1 MAAFFTTDDVLNA
14 IRAGHNTI
22 DLLAAHFEVPAAS
35 YNLRADLADL
45 DRDRRIRVAY
55 VDVDGVSV
63 FAPAEIDLTRNANA

>member
-1 MAAFFTTDDVLNA
+1 MAVNFTTDDVLNA
-14 IRAGHNTI
+14 IRTGYNTV
-22 DLLAAHFEVPAAS
+22 DLLDAHFGVPAAS

-63 FAPAEIDLTRNANA
+63 FVPAEIDLTRTANA